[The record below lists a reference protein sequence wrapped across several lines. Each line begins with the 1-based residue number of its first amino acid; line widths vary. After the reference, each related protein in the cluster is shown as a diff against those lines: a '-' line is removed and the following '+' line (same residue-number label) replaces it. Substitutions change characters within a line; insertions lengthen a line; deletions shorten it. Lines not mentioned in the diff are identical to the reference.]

1 MANDLPMRAQAAAA
15 ASAEGPAGALA
26 PFTGVTQGMAPAG
39 LTFSEGELPVDAISG
54 GMPMR
59 LDGYSASAATHP
71 LPPPG
76 SIEGDGLPPSGRR
89 R

>member
-1 MANDLPMRAQAAAA
+1 MANDLPMRAQAASA
-15 ASAEGPAGALA
+15 ASADGPVGALA
-26 PFTGVTQGMAPAG
+26 PFSGVTQGGAPAG
-39 LTFSEGELPVDAISG
+39 PLPSEAELPVEAISG

-59 LDGYSASAATHP
+59 LDGYSASAMTHP

-76 SIEGDGLPPSGRR
+76 STEGDGLPPSGRR